1 MLPEVRMAR
10 IIDAIG
16 LHQARKLSCG
26 EAAELLG
33 MSERPFRRLR
43 DAYEAHGAEGIVGG
57 SWTGGAGGPRAGAH
71 RSTRSR
77 GWLRSSAPAPSTS
90 RPSTFTKRSGAGRW
104 RTESRLSEATPGP
117 RACCSYGGSSARRR
131 GARPTARSG
140 RAGRCQACFS
150 SRTLLFQ
157 DASLPG
163 RFSSRTLLFQDASLP
178 GRFSSRTLLFQD
190 ASLPG
195 RFSSRTLLFQDGSK
209 HAWLPQGPELDLV
222 VTMDDATSAILSAV
236 LVEEEGTA
244 SSFVGL
250 KEVIAAHGLFS
261 AFYTDRGSHY
271 FYTPKVGEPVD
282 NTRLTQ
288 VGRALKQLGIEHIPS
303 DCPEGRGRMERLFG
317 TLQSRLPPLM
327 RQEGLA
333 SIEAANRWLA
343 TVYVPQHNAR
353 FAVLAA
359 EEGTAFVPFVGV
371 LDDILCV
378 QDERVVRN
386 DNTVRYEGRVLQIP
400 EQRHR
405 RHFVKATVRVHDY
418 PDGRLAI
425 FHGPRWL
432 ADSHPDGSLINQA
445 RPARTAA

>member
-16 LHQARKLSCG
+16 LHQARKLSCV

-33 MSERPFRRLR
+33 MSERHFRRLR
-43 DAYEAHGAEGIVGG
+43 DAYEAQGAEGIVD
-57 SWTGGAGGPRAGAH
+57 
-71 RSTRSR
+71 
-77 GWLRSSAPAPSTS
+77 
-90 RPSTFTKRSGAGRW
+90 
-104 RTESRLSEATPGP
+104 
-117 RACCSYGGSSARRR
+117 RRR
-131 GARPTARSG
+131 GRVSG
-140 RAGRCQACFS
+140 RRAPVDEVAWVIEAFRTRYFDFTAKPFYEAIQGRAMADGKPFS
-150 SRTLLFQ
+150 RGYTWTKSVLQQRGLVTK
-157 DASLPG
+157 APKRSAHRKRRARRPLPG
-163 RFSSRTLLFQDASLP
+163 MLV
-178 GRFSSRTLLFQD
+178 
-190 ASLPG
+190 
-195 RFSSRTLLFQDGSK
+195 FQDGSR
-209 HAWLPQGPELDLV
+209 HAWLLQGPPLDLV
-222 VTMDDATSAILSAV
+222 VTLDDATSAILSAV

-250 KEVIAAHGLFS
+250 NETIAAHGLFS

-271 FYTPKVGEPVD
+271 FHTPAAGEPVD
-282 NTRLTQ
+282 KTRLTQ
-288 VGRALKQLGIEHIPS
+288 VGRALVQLGVKHIPS
-303 DCPEGRGRMERLFG
+303 YTPEGRGRMERLFG
-317 TLQSRLPPLM
+317 TLQSRLPPLL
-327 RQEGLA
+327 RLEGIA

-343 TVYVPQHNAR
+343 TVYIPHHNAR
-353 FAVLAA
+353 FAVAPA
-359 EEGTAFVPFVGV
+359 EEGTAFVPFVGG

-432 ADSHPDGSLINQA
+432 AGYHPDGSLIDQA